1 MQILS
6 SLKMLVDGKDWLIS
20 ANLIFSALLLLWILR
35 YRLLYVESER
45 QRRRSHNTIET
56 LSEGFYRCSLDG
68 RLLRANLSLVRL
80 HGYQDE
86 ADMISSAGS
95 RVSEWYVD
103 AERREE
109 FLRLLKER
117 GSVTE
122 FVSMVRRHRTGE
134 TIWVAE
140 NARLVRD
147 EISGQPAFVEGSV
160 RDVTAEVERLELEE
174 RLETLAQHVPGGL
187 FQFVCRADGSFDLP
201 FASEGFRLIMAG
213 VGEEL
218 ASDPMRFIEFVHP
231 DDVAA
236 FSGTLL
242 KSGKELKPWLL
253 EFRATAMNGQLIWL
267 SASATPEPGSDGS
280 ITWHG
285 HLLDITE
292 RKSNEERIHQLAY
305 FDPLTQLPNR
315 RLLISRLEQ
324 VLANCRRREE
334 YAAVLFADMDGFK
347 SLNDTQG
354 HELGDQLLVA
364 AASRLKSMLRRND
377 TVARFGG
384 DEFVIVLEGL
394 GTDAGEAQARSA
406 MVARKAV
413 EAFRMPFRLGAIEH
427 TATLSIGVVV
437 FGGESEKTEDLL
449 KSADIAMY
457 EAKLNGRDGFEMFDP
472 VSRQRVAD
480 SYALQSD
487 LRGACDRGEMRLMF
501 QPQVDARGTVK
512 GAEAL
517 LRWDHPLLG
526 TVMPGSFI
534 PLAEQSGLI
543 DAIDD
548 WVLAEGVR
556 TLARWRESEVLR
568 NMALSV
574 NVSAKHF
581 RKPDFPDEIERL
593 VEKSGIEP
601 SRLVLELTEHTM
613 ATNRDELQ
621 RRMLAI
627 KTCGVRFSLDDFGTG
642 YSSLSFLK
650 DLPLDEV
657 KIDGSFI
664 SGITNERADREFV
677 RMILALART
686 LGLSTVAERVE
697 NAFQESF
704 LIECGCDLFQGF
716 YHSGPISEAELATF
730 VRERELR
737 AERQAARTG

>member
-1 MQILS
+1 
-6 SLKMLVDGKDWLIS
+6 MLVDAKDWLIT
-20 ANLIFSALLLLWILR
+20 ANLIFSALLLLWIHR

-45 QRRRSHNTIET
+45 QRRRSNNTIEN
-56 LSEGFYRCSLDG
+56 LSEGFYRYSLDG
-68 RLLRANLSLVRL
+68 KLVRANLALVRL
-80 HGYQDE
+80 NGYQSE
-86 ADMISSAGS
+86 AEMISSIGGDAAD
-95 RVSEWYVD
+95 WYVD
-103 AERREE
+103 AGRREE
-109 FLRLLKER
+109 FFRLLSEQ
-117 GSVTE
+117 GNVTE
-122 FVSMVRRHRTGE
+122 FVSMVRRHGTRE

-147 EISGQPAFVEGSV
+147 EHSGRPVFFEGSL

-174 RLETLAQHVPGGL
+174 RLETLTQHVPGGL
-187 FQFVCRADGSFDLP
+187 FQFVCRSDGSFDLP
-201 FASEGFRLIMAG
+201 FASEGFHQIMARISG
-213 VGEEL
+213 EL
-218 ASDPMRFIEFVHP
+218 AADPMRFVQFVHP
-231 DDVAA
+231 DDVSA
-236 FSGTLL
+236 FSETLVD
-242 KSGKELKPWLL
+242 SGKKLRPWLL
-253 EFRATAMNGQLIWL
+253 EFRVTTASGALAWL
-267 SASATPEPGSDGS
+267 SASATPEPGADGS

-292 RKSNEERIHQLAY
+292 RKRNEERIHQLAY

-324 VLANCRRREE
+324 VLANCQRRDE

-354 HELGDQLLVA
+354 HELGDQLLVEA
-364 AASRLKSMLRRND
+364 ARRLKGMLRRND

-384 DEFVIVLEGL
+384 DEFVIVIESVGA
-394 GTDAGEAQARSA
+394 DPGEAQARAA

-413 EAFRMPFRLGAIEH
+413 EAFRVPFRLGAIEH

-437 FGGESEKTEDLL
+437 FSAESEKTEELL

-457 EAKLNGRDGFEMFDP
+457 EAKINGRDGFEMFDP

-501 QPQVDARGTVK
+501 QPQVDARGIVK
-512 GAEAL
+512 GVEAL

-543 DAIDD
+543 DGIDD
-548 WVLAEGVR
+548 WVLSEGVR
-556 TLARWRESEVLR
+556 TLARWRENEALLD
-568 NMALSV
+568 MALSV

-581 RKPDFPDEIERL
+581 RKPGFPDEIGQL
-593 VEKSGIEP
+593 VKDSCIDP
-601 SRLVLELTEHTM
+601 SRLILELTEHTM
-613 ATNRDELQ
+613 AANREELQ

-627 KTCGVRFSLDDFGTG
+627 KAYGVRFSLDDFGTG

-716 YHSGPISEAELATF
+716 YHSGPVGEAELAAF
-730 VRERELR
+730 VREREKR
-737 AERQAARTG
+737 AERQEAQTA